1 MQIREICI
9 HKQKNVSL
17 SNLNI
22 PYNVDKVVDNL
33 AIQVKEKESETIA
46 RFIANDLHKRWINKV
61 GMEENENI
69 ERNMI
74 ARLKND

>member
-1 MQIREICI
+1 M
-9 HKQKNVSL
+9 
-17 SNLNI
+17 
-22 PYNVDKVVDNL
+22 
-33 AIQVKEKESETIA
+33 KEKESETIA

-61 GMEENENI
+61 GMEENENM